1 MRSMLRD
8 MKSLLRFSETKL
20 KEAKTLIDTLRER
33 VSNVEATLRV
43 FKGLIESVKDREAEL
58 ERAATADGVNEIL
71 TSLGESVVG
80 GIVSA
85 ETDDSAAGIFKSVF
99 KGIGNLAKSIV
110 KMVNR
115 ENILP
120 TINKALSK
128 VKAAIAEVKTLK
140 NAMEEEV
147 ALIIRW
153 KDAVQ
158 LVKNDVF
165 GGNIKDEED
174 EDVYDDIR
182 DIIEDGDTA
191 EITDAF
197 ESLKDA
203 AQKYLNHVKR
213 QCPSCAE

>member
-1 MRSMLRD
+1 
-8 MKSLLRFSETKL
+8 
-20 KEAKTLIDTLRER
+20 
-33 VSNVEATLRV
+33 
-43 FKGLIESVKDREAEL
+43 
-58 ERAATADGVNEIL
+58 
-71 TSLGESVVG
+71 
-80 GIVSA
+80 
-85 ETDDSAAGIFKSVF
+85 
-99 KGIGNLAKSIV
+99 
-110 KMVNR
+110 
-115 ENILP
+115 
-120 TINKALSK
+120 
-128 VKAAIAEVKTLK
+128 
-140 NAMEEEV
+140 MEEEV